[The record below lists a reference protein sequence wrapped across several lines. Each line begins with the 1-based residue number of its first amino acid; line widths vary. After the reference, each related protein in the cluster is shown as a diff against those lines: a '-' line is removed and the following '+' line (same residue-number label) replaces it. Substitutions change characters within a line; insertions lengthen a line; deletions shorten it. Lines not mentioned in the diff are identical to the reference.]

1 MVNVRLSISNLVPPY
16 RYLGLS
22 VRTLFFAPCA
32 FSSVRYALIAYQ
44 IRSCMKGNPKKS
56 HLYHTTIWR
65 GPQAGWCLR
74 ANPGGAQFPLH
85 AYNPTKGQASC
96 QILDNSSVPQIPRH
110 LRTLISHPG
119 PFLFHH
125 SRDGHYRLRSL

>member
-1 MVNVRLSISNLVPPY
+1 MARIPPDVY
-16 RYLGLS
+16 EDTANRQNRRHLEAP
-22 VRTLFFAPCA
+22 FA
-32 FSSVRYALIAYQ
+32 
-44 IRSCMKGNPKKS
+44 CMKGNPKKS